1 MVVKLAPLALD
12 LDGSIIGQVALC
24 ARLEAVVPLEMLGEK
39 MRIWADAG
47 VLKDIRERLTPLR
60 EQYHAPWVTFL
71 GSGDYHHMTL
81 VLMES
86 LPVNQRPTVLVVVDN
101 HPDWFLES
109 PPYHC
114 GNWVGTALATL
125 GWLKQIIL
133 IGVDSN
139 DFQGYRFWRAPW
151 DDLCRGRLRVY
162 PYRNSKVT
170 IPFRGLTPGTSPVG
184 ARKTWR
190 GVDWSFRNL
199 VSSGVESA
207 FRDIAVALRG
217 ESVYLSIDKDC
228 LRRDQLITDWE
239 QGGLLTGE
247 LLSGVRHIS
256 GNVHLCGV
264 DICGEQAVSP
274 LRDWAKRLDTGR
286 WIPKGR
292 SPSMVQEAQAHERV
306 NLALLDALETGNQE
320 RNP

>member
-1 MVVKLAPLALD
+1 M
-12 LDGSIIGQVALC
+12 
-24 ARLEAVVPLEMLGEK
+24 
-39 MRIWADAG
+39 
-47 VLKDIRERLTPLR
+47 
-60 EQYHAPWVTFL
+60 
-71 GSGDYHHMTL
+71 
-81 VLMES
+81 
-86 LPVNQRPTVLVVVDN
+86 
-101 HPDWFLES
+101 
-109 PPYHC
+109 
-114 GNWVGTALATL
+114 
-125 GWLKQIIL
+125 
-133 IGVDSN
+133 DSN

-151 DDLCRGRLRVY
+151 TDLCRDRLRVY
-162 PYRNSKVT
+162 PYRTSKVT
-170 IPFRGLTPGTSPVG
+170 IPFRGLAPGTSPAG

-190 GVDWSFRNL
+190 GVDWSFQSL
-199 VSSGVESA
+199 VASGVEST

-256 GNVHLCGV
+256 ENVHLCGV
-264 DICGEQAVSP
+264 DICGERAVRP

-292 SPSMVQEAQAHERV
+292 CPSMTRESQAHERV
-306 NLALLDALETGNQE
+306 NLALLDELEKANRE

>member
-1 MVVKLAPLALD
+1 MKLLPLALD
-12 LDGSIIGQVALC
+12 LDGSIIAQDILC
-24 ARLEAVVPLEMLGEK
+24 TRLGAVVPLAAWGEK
-39 MRIWADAG
+39 MRVWAEVA
-47 VLKDIRERLTPLR
+47 VIKDIHERLVPLR
-60 EQYHAPWVTFL
+60 KQYHAPWVTFL

-101 HPDWFLES
+101 HPDWFLET

-151 DDLCRGRLRVY
+151 TDLCRDRLRVY
-162 PYRNSKVT
+162 PYRTSKVT
-170 IPFRGLTPGTSPVG
+170 IPFRGLAPGTSPAG

-190 GVDWSFRNL
+190 GVDWSFQSL
-199 VSSGVESA
+199 VASGVEST

-239 QGGLLTGE
+239 QGGGPDETVKPR
-247 LLSGVRHIS
+247 LS
-256 GNVHLCGV
+256 LDC
-264 DICGEQAVSP
+264 
-274 LRDWAKRLDTGR
+274 LRT
-286 WIPKGR
+286 
-292 SPSMVQEAQAHERV
+292 
-306 NLALLDALETGNQE
+306 LASA
-320 RNP
+320 